1 VGQDLGEFVPGIEL
15 LQLCYQAGALGCE
28 GGKEDAT
35 DGSPINL
42 PAWYGPVDLC
52 NKDFIPMSNMNTIM
66 GADAKNSD
74 EYPIIRDALQRELA
88 LFKTRERLVLFEI
101 EDMER
106 KYCMTSSDFLKK
118 FEGGII
124 GDDQDY
130 FVWWSLIHGLEAV
143 RSRIDKIRGMLIP

>member
-1 VGQDLGEFVPGIEL
+1 
-15 LQLCYQAGALGCE
+15 
-28 GGKEDAT
+28 
-35 DGSPINL
+35 
-42 PAWYGPVDLC
+42 
-52 NKDFIPMSNMNTIM
+52 MSNMNTIM

-106 KYCMTSSDFLKK
+106 KYSMTSSDFLKK